1 MTEKK
6 TIMDKM
12 MLCFLSS
19 ALAGVVAW
27 VALVKF
33 MTKMISE

>member
-1 MTEKK
+1 MSEK
-6 TIMDKM
+6 TVMDKM

-19 ALAGVVAW
+19 AIAGVVAW

-33 MTKMISE
+33 MTRMISK

>member
-1 MTEKK
+1 MAEKDV
-6 TIMDKM
+6 MNKM

-19 ALAGVVAW
+19 AIAGVVAW

-33 MTKMISE
+33 MTKMISK

>member
-1 MTEKK
+1 MTEKNV
-6 TIMDKM
+6 MDKM

-19 ALAGVVAW
+19 AIAGVVAW
-27 VALVKF
+27 VALVRF